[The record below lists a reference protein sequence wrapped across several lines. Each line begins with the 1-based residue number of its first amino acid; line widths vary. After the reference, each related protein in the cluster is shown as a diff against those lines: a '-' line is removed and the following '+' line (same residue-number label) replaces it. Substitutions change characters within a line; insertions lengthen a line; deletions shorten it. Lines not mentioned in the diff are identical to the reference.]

1 LVLKLEVYI
10 YYILWMA
17 KPLLLFLIEFTCN
30 KMLQGKDWYI
40 GKEAKQKKNE
50 KQEDGGRKSKRRV
63 QIAVVV

>member
-1 LVLKLEVYI
+1 
-10 YYILWMA
+10 MA

-40 GKEAKQKKNE
+40 GGKAKKKMKNE
-50 KQEDGGRKSKRRV
+50 KQEEDGERKSKRRV